1 MIVGRII
8 LGAAVVF
15 GILFMPLAAE
25 AQRTTRVPRIGILGS
40 HDAPFWQS
48 FREGLRELGYVEGRT
63 ITIEYRWAGEREDR
77 FPELASELVRLGVDA
92 IVTWGTPAALA
103 AKTATNTIPI
113 VMAASGNPLG
123 TGLIA
128 SLARPGGNITGSS
141 SLNLELEG
149 KRLQLLKE
157 IVPKLSRVAVLWNP
171 GNPVH
176 GDLLDSTRAAAA
188 PLAVELQLV
197 PLQSLADLESAFAK
211 IHTAR
216 PHALIVLSDN
226 FFVLERK
233 RIVDFTAKIRLPA
246 VYSVSV
252 FADVGGLM
260 VYGVNYHA
268 LFRRAATYVD
278 RILKG
283 TKPADLPVE
292 QATTFELIINL
303 KTAKALALTIPPS
316 LLQRADQLIE

>member
-1 MIVGRII
+1 MMDRRAFIGT
-8 LGAAVVF
+8 LAGGLLAA
-15 GILFMPLAAE
+15 PRAAE

-40 HDAPFWQS
+40 HDVPFWQS
-48 FREGLRELGYVEGRT
+48 FREGLRELGYVEGST

-103 AKTATNTIPI
+103 AKKATNTIPI

-149 KRLQLLKE
+149 KGLQLLKE

-292 QATTFELIINL
+292 QATAFELIINL
-303 KTAKALALTIPPS
+303 KTAKALGLTIPPS
-316 LLQRADQLIE
+316 LLQRADQVIE

>member
-1 MIVGRII
+1 MDRRAFIGT
-8 LGAAVVF
+8 LTGGFLAA
-15 GILFMPLAAE
+15 PLAAD

-40 HDAPFWQS
+40 HDVPFWQS
-48 FREGLRELGYVEGRT
+48 FREGLRELGYVEGST

-77 FPELASELVRLGVDA
+77 FPELASELVRLGADA

-149 KRLQLLKE
+149 KGLQLLKE

-292 QATTFELIINL
+292 QATTFELLINL
-303 KTAKALALTIPPS
+303 KTARVLALKIPPS
-316 LLQRADQLIE
+316 LLLRADRTIE

>member
-1 MIVGRII
+1 MDRRTFLLATAGG
-8 LGAAVVF
+8 LLAA
-15 GILFMPLAAE
+15 PLAAE

-40 HDAPFWQS
+40 HDVPFWQS
-48 FREGLRELGYVEGRT
+48 FREGLRELGYVKGST

-77 FPELASELVRLGVDA
+77 FPELASELVRLGADA

-149 KRLQLLKE
+149 KGLQLLKE

-292 QATTFELIINL
+292 QATTFELVINL
-303 KTAKALALTIPPS
+303 KTAKALGLTIPPS
-316 LLQRADQLIE
+316 LLQRADQVIE

>member
-1 MIVGRII
+1 MDRRAFISGITVG
-8 LGAAVVF
+8 LLAA
-15 GILFMPLAAE
+15 PLAAD

-40 HDAPFWQS
+40 HDVPFWQS
-48 FREGLRELGYVEGRT
+48 FREGLRELGYVEGSS
-63 ITIEYRWAGEREDR
+63 ITIEYRWAGETEDR
-77 FPELASELVRLGVDA
+77 FPELASELVRLGADA

-149 KRLQLLKE
+149 KGLQLLKE

-188 PLAVELQLV
+188 PLDVELQLV

-303 KTAKALALTIPPS
+303 KTAKALGLTIPAS
-316 LLQRADQLIE
+316 VLQRADQVIE

>member
-1 MIVGRII
+1 
-8 LGAAVVF
+8 
-15 GILFMPLAAE
+15 
-25 AQRTTRVPRIGILGS
+25 
-40 HDAPFWQS
+40 
-48 FREGLRELGYVEGRT
+48 
-63 ITIEYRWAGEREDR
+63 
-77 FPELASELVRLGVDA
+77 VRLGADA

-246 VYSVSV
+246 VYTVSV

-292 QATTFELIINL
+292 QATTFELLINL
-303 KTAKALALTIPPS
+303 KTARVLALKIPPS
-316 LLQRADQLIE
+316 LLLRADRIIE

>member
-1 MIVGRII
+1 MNRRAFIGS
-8 LGAAVVF
+8 LASALLAA
-15 GILFMPLAAE
+15 PLAAE

-40 HDAPFWQS
+40 HDVPFWQS
-48 FREGLRELGYVEGRT
+48 FREGLRELGYVEGST

-77 FPELASELVRLGVDA
+77 FPELASELVRLGADA

-149 KRLQLLKE
+149 KGLQLLKE

-197 PLQSLADLESAFAK
+197 PLQSLADLESALAK

-303 KTAKALALTIPPS
+303 KAARALGLTIPPS
-316 LLQRADQLIE
+316 LLQRADQVIE

>member
-25 AQRTTRVPRIGILGS
+25 AQRATRVPRIGILGS
-40 HDAPFWQS
+40 HDVPFWQS
-48 FREGLRELGYVEGRT
+48 FREGLRELGYVEGST

-77 FPELASELVRLGVDA
+77 FPELASELVRFGVDA

-176 GDLLDSTRAAAA
+176 GDLLDSTQAAAA
-188 PLAVELQLV
+188 RLAVELQLV

-246 VYSVSV
+246 VYTVSV

-292 QATTFELIINL
+292 QATTFELLINL
-303 KTAKALALTIPPS
+303 KTARVLALKIPPS
-316 LLQRADQLIE
+316 LLLRADRIIE

>member
-40 HDAPFWQS
+40 HDVPFWQS
-48 FREGLRELGYVEGRT
+48 FREGLRELGYVEGST

-77 FPELASELVRLGVDA
+77 FRELASELVRLGADA

-149 KRLQLLKE
+149 KGLQLLKE

-292 QATTFELIINL
+292 QATTFELLINL
-303 KTAKALALTIPPS
+303 KTARVLALKIPPS
-316 LLQRADQLIE
+316 LLLRADRTIE

>member
-1 MIVGRII
+1 MDRRTFLLATAGG
-8 LGAAVVF
+8 LLAA
-15 GILFMPLAAE
+15 PLAAE

-40 HDAPFWQS
+40 HDVPFWQS
-48 FREGLRELGYVEGRT
+48 FREGLRELGYVEGSS
-63 ITIEYRWAGEREDR
+63 ITIEYRWAGETEDR
-77 FPELASELVRLGVDA
+77 FPELASELVRLGADA

-149 KRLQLLKE
+149 KGLQLLKE

-188 PLAVELQLV
+188 PLDVELQLV

-303 KTAKALALTIPPS
+303 KTAKALGLTIPAS
-316 LLQRADQLIE
+316 VLQRADQVIE

>member
-1 MIVGRII
+1 MDRRTFLLATAGG
-8 LGAAVVF
+8 LLAA
-15 GILFMPLAAE
+15 PLAAE

-40 HDAPFWQS
+40 HDVPFWQS
-48 FREGLRELGYVEGRT
+48 FREGLRELGYVEGSS

-77 FPELASELVRLGVDA
+77 FPELASELVRLGADA

-149 KRLQLLKE
+149 KGLQLLKE

-197 PLQSLADLESAFAK
+197 PLQSFADLESAFAK

-292 QATTFELIINL
+292 QATTFELVINL
-303 KTAKALALTIPPS
+303 KTAKALGLTIPQS
-316 LLQRADQLIE
+316 LLQRADQVIE

>member
-1 MIVGRII
+1 MDRRTFLLATAGG
-8 LGAAVVF
+8 LLAA
-15 GILFMPLAAE
+15 PLAAE

-40 HDAPFWQS
+40 HDVPFWQS
-48 FREGLRELGYVEGRT
+48 FREGLRELGYVEGSS

-77 FPELASELVRLGVDA
+77 FPELASELVRLGADA

-149 KRLQLLKE
+149 KGLQLLKE

-188 PLAVELQLV
+188 PLDVELQLV

-292 QATTFELIINL
+292 QATTFELSINL
-303 KTAKALALTIPPS
+303 KTAKALGLTIPQS
-316 LLQRADQLIE
+316 LLQRADQVIDP

>member
-40 HDAPFWQS
+40 HDVPFWQS
-48 FREGLRELGYVEGRT
+48 FREGLRELGYVEGST

-149 KRLQLLKE
+149 KGLQLLKE

-303 KTAKALALTIPPS
+303 KTAKALGLTVPPS
-316 LLQRADQLIE
+316 LLQRAAQVIE

>member
-1 MIVGRII
+1 VDRRAFIGT
-8 LGAAVVF
+8 LTGGLLAA
-15 GILFMPLAAE
+15 PLAAE

-40 HDAPFWQS
+40 HDVPFWQS
-48 FREGLRELGYVEGRT
+48 FREGLRELGYVEGGST

-303 KTAKALALTIPPS
+303 KIAKALGLTIPPS
-316 LLQRADQLIE
+316 LLQRADQVIE

>member
-1 MIVGRII
+1 MDRRTFLLATAGG
-8 LGAAVVF
+8 LLAA
-15 GILFMPLAAE
+15 PLAAE

-40 HDAPFWQS
+40 HDVPFWQS
-48 FREGLRELGYVEGRT
+48 FREGLRELGYVEGST

-77 FPELASELVRLGVDA
+77 FPELASELVRLGADA

-149 KRLQLLKE
+149 KGLQLLKE

-188 PLAVELQLV
+188 PLDVELQLV

-292 QATTFELIINL
+292 QATTFELVINL
-303 KTAKALALTIPPS
+303 KTAKALGLTIPAS
-316 LLQRADQLIE
+316 VLQRADQVIE

>member
-1 MIVGRII
+1 MDRRAF
-8 LGAAVVF
+8 LGTVAAGF
-15 GILFMPLAAE
+15 LAAPLAAE

-40 HDAPFWQS
+40 HDVPFWQS
-48 FREGLRELGYVEGRT
+48 FREGLRELGYVEGST

-77 FPELASELVRLGVDA
+77 FPELASELVRLGADA

-149 KRLQLLKE
+149 KGLQLLKE

-303 KTAKALALTIPPS
+303 KIAKALGLTIPPS
-316 LLQRADQLIE
+316 LLQRADQVIE

>member
-1 MIVGRII
+1 MDRRAFIGT
-8 LGAAVVF
+8 LTGGFLAA
-15 GILFMPLAAE
+15 PLAAD

-40 HDAPFWQS
+40 HDVPFWQS
-48 FREGLRELGYVEGRT
+48 FREGLRELGYVEGST

-149 KRLQLLKE
+149 KGLQLLKE

-197 PLQSLADLESAFAK
+197 PLQSLADLESVFAR

-292 QATTFELIINL
+292 QATAFELIINL
-303 KTAKALALTIPPS
+303 KTAKALGLTIPPS
-316 LLQRADQLIE
+316 LLARADQVIE

>member
-1 MIVGRII
+1 MDRRTFLLATAGG
-8 LGAAVVF
+8 LLAA
-15 GILFMPLAAE
+15 PLAAE

-40 HDAPFWQS
+40 HDVPFWQS
-48 FREGLRELGYVEGRT
+48 FREGLRELGYVEGSS
-63 ITIEYRWAGEREDR
+63 ITIEYRWAGETEDR
-77 FPELASELVRLGVDA
+77 FPELASELVRLGADA

-149 KRLQLLKE
+149 KGLQLLKE

-188 PLAVELQLV
+188 PLDVELQLV

-252 FADVGGLM
+252 FADVGG
-260 VYGVNYHA
+260 
-268 LFRRAATYVD
+268 
-278 RILKG
+278 
-283 TKPADLPVE
+283 
-292 QATTFELIINL
+292 
-303 KTAKALALTIPPS
+303 
-316 LLQRADQLIE
+316 

>member
-1 MIVGRII
+1 MAGG
-8 LGAAVVF
+8 LLAA
-15 GILFMPLAAE
+15 PLAAE

-40 HDAPFWQS
+40 HDVPFWQS
-48 FREGLRELGYVEGRT
+48 FREGLRELGYVEGST

-149 KRLQLLKE
+149 KGLQLLKE

-176 GDLLDSTRAAAA
+176 GDLLDSTRTAAA

-303 KTAKALALTIPPS
+303 KTAKALGLTIPPS
-316 LLQRADQLIE
+316 LLQRADQVIE

>member
-1 MIVGRII
+1 VGHAG
-8 LGAAVVF
+8 GAGGQDRDQYHSHRHGGKWQPA
-15 GILFMPLAAE
+15 GDRAHR
-25 AQRTTRVPRIGILGS
+25 QSRTAGREHHRVIQ
-40 HDAPFWQS
+40 F
-48 FREGLRELGYVEGRT
+48 E
-63 ITIEYRWAGEREDR
+63 
-77 FPELASELVRLGVDA
+77 
-92 IVTWGTPAALA
+92 
-103 AKTATNTIPI
+103 
-113 VMAASGNPLG
+113 
-123 TGLIA
+123 
-128 SLARPGGNITGSS
+128 
-141 SLNLELEG
+141 
-149 KRLQLLKE
+149 
-157 IVPKLSRVAVLWNP
+157 SR
-171 GNPVH
+171 
-176 GDLLDSTRAAAA
+176 AA

-292 QATTFELIINL
+292 QATTFELLINL
-303 KTAKALALTIPPS
+303 KTARVLALKIPPS
-316 LLQRADQLIE
+316 LLLRADRIIE